1 MFANLYLH
9 PLDLFVKRQLRMR
22 YYGRYVDD
30 FVCLSESREDLEA
43 AVPKVRGF
51 LRDSL
56 GLDLHPDKVVLE
68 PVSSGIP
75 FVGFVIRPGHVA
87 IGERCRRGFAKRV
100 AEWNGPIR
108 EARGVPAALEK
119 PFLSSMNSY
128 LGLTSTLARSYR
140 MRKRT
145 LLRLSGWTWNRY
157 RISG

>member
-9 PLDLFVKRQLRMR
+9 PLDLFAKRHLRMR

-30 FVCLSESREDLEA
+30 FVCMSESREDLEA
-43 AVPKVRGF
+43 AVPKVRDF

-87 IGERCRRGFAKRV
+87 VGKRCRSGFAKRV
-100 AEWNGPIR
+100 AEWNSVIR
-108 EARGVPAALEK
+108 AERRVPLPLEAA
-119 PFLSSMNSY
+119 FLSSVNSY
-128 LGLTSTLARSYR
+128 LGLVSTLARSYR
-140 MRKRT
+140 LRRRA
-145 LLRLSGWTWNRY
+145 LLGLSGWTWNRY